1 MGIWIEIGLTIGL
14 FLFLM
19 MAGVYIAVAML
30 VPAMLYL
37 YLVGG
42 ISAFNSLG
50 IVTWG
55 TLNSFTLTS
64 IPLFILMAEVLG
76 TSGLSSRVYIGLS
89 RLVNPLPGGL
99 LQTNIAGCA
108 VFASVSGS
116 SLTTAAAIGRVA
128 LPQLRA
134 RKYDMALSTGSL
146 AAGGTLGILIPPS
159 LVMIVYSG
167 FTQTSI
173 PQLFMAG
180 VLPGIFLSALFMIYI
195 AIRSTANPTLAPK
208 ATESLTL
215 RDFFACLVDVV
226 PFFVIII
233 GSLGSLYMGW
243 VTTTEAASIGCIL
256 AILLGAIFGN
266 LRWRELATA
275 VNTTVLITAS
285 IMFLVVSA
293 FIFNAAL
300 GFGGFSERFNAFIQT
315 LQLTKFEFLVG
326 IFIMY
331 MILGMFIESI
341 PMILITVPLIFPLLP
356 TYGIDPILFGILL
369 VMFVELALITPPV
382 GMNLFVIQGISGEPL
397 GRVVSGTLP
406 FCFVLLLAA
415 IILVVWPDLALW
427 LPRQMIGQ

>member
-1 MGIWIEIGLTIGL
+1 MGIWAEIFLTIGM
-14 FLFLM
+14 FLVLM
-19 MAGVYIAVAML
+19 TAGFYIAVAML
-30 VPAMLYL
+30 IPALVYL

-42 ISAFNSLG
+42 IGAFNSLG

-64 IPLFILMAEVLG
+64 IPLFILMAEILG
-76 TSGLSSRVYIGLS
+76 TSGLSDRVYVGLGK
-89 RLVNPLPGGL
+89 LVRWLPGGL

-134 RKYDMALSTGSL
+134 RKYNMPLSTGSL

-180 VLPGIFLSALFMIYI
+180 VAPGIFLSVLFMIYI
-195 AIRSTANPTLAPK
+195 AIRAIIDPSLAPK
-208 ATESLTL
+208 ETVQLSGNDILTS
-215 RDFFACLVDVV
+215 FFDIV
-226 PFFVIII
+226 PFFVIIV

-243 VTTTEAASIGCIL
+243 VTTTEAATIGCLL
-256 AILLGAIFGN
+256 AMVLGAIFGK
-266 LRWRELATA
+266 LRFKELYTA
-275 VNTTVLITAS
+275 LNTTVLITAS
-285 IMFLVVSA
+285 ILLLVLSA
-293 FIFNAAL
+293 FVFNAAL
-300 GFGGFSERFNAFIQT
+300 GFGGFSERFNDFVQAMK
-315 LQLTKFEFLVG
+315 LNKFEFFVA

-331 MILGMFIESI
+331 IILGMFIESI

-356 TYGIDPILFGILL
+356 NYGIDPILFGILL

-382 GMNLFVIQGISGEPL
+382 GMNLFVIQAISGEPL
-397 GRVVSGTLP
+397 GSVVKGTLP

-415 IILVVWPDLALW
+415 IILVIWPDLALW
-427 LPRQMIGQ
+427 LPRQMHQ